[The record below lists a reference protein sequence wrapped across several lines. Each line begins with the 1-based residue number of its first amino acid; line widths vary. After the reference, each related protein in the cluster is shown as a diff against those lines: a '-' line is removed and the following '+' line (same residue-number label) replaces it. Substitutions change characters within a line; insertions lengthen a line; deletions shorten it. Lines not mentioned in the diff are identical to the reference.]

1 MFTPT
6 TAKIFPLHQR
16 FGRKQPGKF
25 AAAFPGSCLAG
36 HQKRFD
42 HTGQHAY
49 IHPSIFIS
57 SFLFKHMRR
66 KLLFLALATIALTH
80 SGLAQDSTRQRPAG
94 GRSGPRNF
102 ADVITRDAIT
112 DKGLFNVHK
121 VADRYY
127 FEIPDS
133 LLRRDFLWITRY
145 AAIPAG
151 FGGGYINAGS
161 SVNEQLVV
169 WEKADNRILLRGKST
184 ASFSADSL
192 PINISVQA
200 NNYMPVLF
208 SFDVAALNR
217 EAGTSV
223 IDVTRL
229 FLTDVKAISGLPG
242 SLRTTYRVSRLDEA
256 RSAISSMKSF
266 PLNVEVRQDLSYD
279 AAEPPSQANSGT
291 ISVLMNQS
299 IVLLPKVP
307 MQSRINDHR
316 VGYFN
321 IRRIDYGSEA
331 YKADEVSYI
340 RRWRLEPK
348 DVEAYRRGELVEPVK
363 PIVYYLDPA
372 TPAKLRPYIRAGV
385 EAWQKVFETAGFKNA
400 ILAKDPPTAAED
412 PDFNPEDV
420 RYSVIRYVAST
431 TRNAVGPSVSDP
443 RSGEIIESDIIWY
456 HNHLRSY
463 RNRYLLETGAANE
476 RARSLNTPMEELG
489 EMMKYVITHEIGHA
503 LGLPHNMKASA
514 AYPVDSLRSAAFT
527 ARNGIAATIMD
538 YARYNYV
545 AQPGDKGVRFVRQL
559 GPYDHY
565 AINWGYRYLP
575 DAQSAADEVPTLSK
589 WIEEKGGNPVY
600 RFGSGESFDP
610 ESQTEDIGND
620 PVKASTY
627 AVQNL
632 KAVAPKLY
640 AWTAGE
646 TNNYEDLEE
655 LYGELTA
662 TFSRYIGH
670 VVTNIGGITNDRKRP
685 AQQGNVFTPV
695 PAPVQKASMQWLLTH
710 AFSSPTWLNQSK
722 IVENIHH
729 ANHVEEIR
737 ALQVRHLNALLSPD
751 RMARLMENEIRKV
764 DYNAY
769 DMVNQLQQDIWKEL
783 TTGSKIDIY
792 RRNLQKA
799 YIERLG
805 QLLAPP
811 PAGPTAGTAAASQRS
826 ASATPFNLSQSDI
839 RSIARAQLVKL
850 SQQLKAAAPRH
861 SNDLTRFHIDDAVA
875 RIQTI
880 LNPDK

>member
-1 MFTPT
+1 MLLLATS
-6 TAKIFPLHQR
+6 
-16 FGRKQPGKF
+16 
-25 AAAFPGSCLAG
+25 AAFS
-36 HQKRFD
+36 
-42 HTGQHAY
+42 
-49 IHPSIFIS
+49 
-57 SFLFKHMRR
+57 
-66 KLLFLALATIALTH
+66 
-80 SGLAQDSTRQRPAG
+80 QDSTRQRPPG
-94 GRSGPRNF
+94 GRSGIRNYT
-102 ADVITRDAIT
+102 DVVTKDAIT
-112 DKGLFNVHK
+112 DAGLFNVHK
-121 VADRYY
+121 VGDRYY

-151 FGGGYINAGS
+151 FGGGYVNAGS
-161 SVNEQLVV
+161 SVNEQMVI
-169 WEKADNRILLRGKST
+169 WERADNRILLRSKST
-184 ASFSADSL
+184 SSFSADSL

-208 SFDVAALNR
+208 SFEIAAQNR
-217 EAGTSV
+217 DTRSSV

-229 FLTDVKAISGLPG
+229 FLTDVRAISGLTS
-242 SLRTTYRVSRLDEA
+242 SLRTTYRVTRLDEA
-256 RSAISSMKSF
+256 RSFINSVKSF
-266 PLNVEVRQDLSYD
+266 PLNVEVRQDLSYE
-279 AAEPPSQANSGT
+279 AAEPPANSSTGT

-307 MQSRINDHR
+307 MQPRINDDR

-321 IRRIDYGSEA
+321 INKIDYGSEA
-331 YKADEVSYI
+331 YKADEISYI

-348 DVEAYRRGELVEPVK
+348 DVPAYRRGELVEPVK

-372 TPAKLRPYIRAGV
+372 TPAKLRPYIKAGV

-400 ILAKDPPTAAED
+400 ILAKDPPSPQED

-420 RYSVIRYVAST
+420 RYSVVRYVAST

-476 RARSLNTPMEELG
+476 KARTLNTPMEELG

-514 AYPVDSLRSAAFT
+514 AYPVDSLRNASFT

-575 DAQSAADEVPTLSK
+575 DAKSAQDEVPTLSK
-589 WIEEKGGNPVY
+589 WIEEKSGNPLY
-600 RFGSGESFDP
+600 RFGSGEAFDP
-610 ESQTEDIGND
+610 ESQTEDVGND

-632 KAVAPKLY
+632 KFVASKLY
-640 AWTAGE
+640 DWTAGE
-646 TNNYEDLEE
+646 TNNYDDLEE

-670 VVTNIGGITNDRKRP
+670 VVTTIGGVQNERKRP
-685 AQQGNVFTPV
+685 NQKGPVYTPV
-695 PAPVQKASMQWLLTH
+695 PAKEQMASMQWLLTH
-710 AFSSPTWLNQSK
+710 AFSSPDWLYQSK
-722 IVENIHH
+722 IAANIHH
-729 ANHVEEIR
+729 ANHVEEVR
-737 ALQVRHLNALLSPD
+737 SLQVRHLNALLSPD
-751 RMARLMENEIRKV
+751 RMARLMENDVRNV
-764 DYNAY
+764 AYNAA
-769 DMVNQLQQDIWKEL
+769 DMMSQLQNGIWKEL

-805 QLLAPP
+805 QLMAPP
-811 PAGPTAGTAAASQRS
+811 PAATGPAAAP
-826 ASATPFNLSQSDI
+826 ASRPGGGTPFSLSQSDI
-839 RSIARAQLVKL
+839 RSIARAYLVRL
-850 SQQLKAAAPRH
+850 VQQLKAVAPKH
-861 SNDLTRFHIDDAVA
+861 TNDLTRYHIDDSMA
-875 RIQTI
+875 RIDAI

>member
-1 MFTPT
+1 M
-6 TAKIFPLHQR
+6 KL
-16 FGRKQPGKF
+16 K
-25 AAAFPGSCLAG
+25 
-36 HQKRFD
+36 
-42 HTGQHAY
+42 
-49 IHPSIFIS
+49 SI
-57 SFLFKHMRR
+57 LPVA
-66 KLLFLALATIALTH
+66 LLLLATATGF
-80 SGLAQDSTRQRPAG
+80 SQDSTRARPAG
-94 GRSGPRNF
+94 GRTGMRNYS
-102 ADVITRDAIT
+102 DVITKEAIT
-112 DKGLFNVHK
+112 DAGLFNVHK
-121 VADRYY
+121 VGDRYY
-127 FEIPDS
+127 FEVPDS

-151 FGGGYINAGS
+151 FGGGFVNAGA
-161 SVNEQLVV
+161 SVNEQMVV
-169 WEKADNRILLRGKST
+169 WEKVDNRILLRSKTTS
-184 ASFSADSL
+184 SFSADSL

-208 SFDVAALNR
+208 SFEIAAQNR
-217 EAGTSV
+217 ETRSSV

-229 FLTDVKAISGLPG
+229 FLSDVRAISGLTS
-242 SLRTTYRVSRLDEA
+242 SLRTTYRVTRLDES
-256 RSAISSMKSF
+256 RSFITSMKSF

-279 AAEPPSQANSGT
+279 AAEPPTNSSTGT

-307 MQSRINDHR
+307 MQPRINDDR

-321 IRRIDYGSEA
+321 INKIDYGSEA
-331 YKADEVSYI
+331 YKADEISYI

-348 DVEAYRRGELVEPVK
+348 DVAAYRRGELVEPIK

-372 TPAKLRPYIRAGV
+372 TPAKLRSYIKAGV

-400 ILAKDPPTAAED
+400 IIAKDPPTPQED

-420 RYSVIRYVAST
+420 RYSVVRYVAST

-476 RARSLNTPMEELG
+476 KARTLNTPMEDLG

-503 LGLPHNMKASA
+503 LGLPHNMKASS
-514 AYPVDSLRSAAFT
+514 AYPVDSLRNASFT
-527 ARNGIAATIMD
+527 QRNGIAATIMD

-565 AINWGYRYLP
+565 VINWGYRYLP
-575 DAQSAADEVPTLSK
+575 DARSAQDEVPTLNK
-589 WIEEKGGNPVY
+589 WIEAKSGNPIY
-600 RFGSGESFDP
+600 RFGSGEAFDP

-632 KAVAPKLY
+632 KYVASKLY
-640 AWTAGE
+640 DWTAAE
-646 TNNYEDLEE
+646 TNSYEDLEE
-655 LYGELTA
+655 LYGELTS

-670 VVTNIGGITNDRKRP
+670 VVTNIGGVQNDRKRP
-685 AQQGNVFTPV
+685 NQKGPVYTAV
-695 PAPVQKASMQWLLTH
+695 PAKEQQASLQWLLTN
-710 AFSSPTWLNQSK
+710 AFSSPDWLYQSK
-722 IVENIHH
+722 IAGNIHH

-737 ALQVRHLNALLSPD
+737 ALQVRHLNSLLSPD
-751 RMARLMENEIRKV
+751 RMARLMENDIRNV
-764 DYNAY
+764 NYHAA
-769 DMVNQLQQDIWKEL
+769 DMMTQLQNGIWKEL
-783 TTGSKIDIY
+783 STGSKIDIY

-805 QLLAPP
+805 QVMAPP
-811 PAGPTAGTAAASQRS
+811 PAPSGASAAAGGGGRQSS
-826 ASATPFNLSQSDI
+826 SATPFNLAQSDI
-839 RSIARAQLVKL
+839 RSIARAHLLKL
-850 SQQLKAAAPRH
+850 SLQLKAAAPKH
-861 SNDLTRFHIDDAVA
+861 SNDLTRYHIDDAIA
-875 RIQTI
+875 RIDAI

>member
-1 MFTPT
+1 MRLKYFVPVVVSLLITY
-6 TAKIFPLHQR
+6 
-16 FGRKQPGKF
+16 
-25 AAAFPGSCLAG
+25 
-36 HQKRFD
+36 
-42 HTGQHAY
+42 TGF
-49 IHPSIFIS
+49 S
-57 SFLFKHMRR
+57 
-66 KLLFLALATIALTH
+66 
-80 SGLAQDSTRQRPAG
+80 QDTTRQRPAG
-94 GRSGPRNF
+94 ARPGIRNF
-102 ADVITRDAIT
+102 TDVITKDAIT
-112 DKGLFNVHK
+112 DSGLLNVHK

-151 FGGGYINAGS
+151 FGGGYVNAGS
-161 SVNEQLVV
+161 SVNEQMVI
-169 WEKADNRILLRGKST
+169 WEKVDNRILLRSKST
-184 ASFSADSL
+184 SSFSADSL

-208 SFDVAALNR
+208 SFEIAALNK
-217 EAGTSV
+217 EARSSL

-229 FLTDVKAISGLPG
+229 FLTDVKAISGMTS
-242 SLRTTYRVSRLDEA
+242 SLRTTYRVTRLDEA
-256 RSAISSMKSF
+256 RSFINSVKSF
-266 PLNVEVRQDLSYD
+266 PLNVEVRQDLSYE
-279 AAEPPSQANSGT
+279 AAEPPTNSSTGT

-307 MQSRINDHR
+307 MQPRIHDDR

-321 IRRIDYGSEA
+321 INKIDYGSEA
-331 YKADEVSYI
+331 YKADEISYI
-340 RRWRLEPK
+340 RRWRMEPK
-348 DVEAYRRGELVEPVK
+348 DVAAYRRGELVEPVK

-372 TPAKLRPYIRAGV
+372 TPDKLRPYIRAGV

-400 ILAKDPPTAAED
+400 ILAKDPPSAQED

-476 RARSLNTPMEELG
+476 KARTLNTPMEDLG

-514 AYPVDSLRSAAFT
+514 AYPVDSLRNAAFT
-527 ARNGIAATIMD
+527 TKNGIAATIMD

-545 AQPGDKGVRFVRQL
+545 AQPGDKGVRFIRQL

-565 AINWGYRYLP
+565 VINWGYRYLP
-575 DAQSAADEVPTLSK
+575 DAENAQEEVPTLSK
-589 WIEEKGGNPVY
+589 WIEAKGGNPIY

-632 KAVAPKLY
+632 KVVAPKLY
-640 AWTAGE
+640 EWTAGE
-646 TNNYEDLEE
+646 TNNYDDLEE

-670 VVTNIGGITNDRKRP
+670 VVANIGGVNNDRKRP
-685 AQQGNVFTPV
+685 NQKGAVFTAV
-695 PAPVQKASMQWLLTH
+695 PAKTQRASMQWLLTH
-710 AFSSPTWLNQSK
+710 AFSTPTWLNQSK
-722 IVENIHH
+722 IVGNIHH
-729 ANHVEEIR
+729 ANHIEEIR
-737 ALQVRHLNALLSPD
+737 TLQARHLYALLAPE
-751 RMARLMENEIRKV
+751 RMARLMENEVKNV
-764 DYNAY
+764 DYNAS
-769 DMVNQLQQDIWKEL
+769 DMMVQLQNGIWQEL
-783 TTGSKIDIY
+783 ASGSKIDIY

-805 QLLAPP
+805 QLMANQPAAP
-811 PAGPTAGTAAASQRS
+811 ATAATAPRPS
-826 ASATPFNLSQSDI
+826 SATPYSLAQSDI
-839 RSIARAQLVKL
+839 RSITRAHLVKL
-850 SQQLKAAAPRH
+850 AQQLKLAAPRH
-861 SNDLTRFHIDDAVA
+861 VNDLTRFHIDDSIA
-875 RIQTI
+875 RIDAI
-880 LNPDK
+880 LHPDK

>member
-1 MFTPT
+1 MKLP
-6 TAKIFPLHQR
+6 
-16 FGRKQPGKF
+16 
-25 AAAFPGSCLAG
+25 
-36 HQKRFD
+36 
-42 HTGQHAY
+42 
-49 IHPSIFIS
+49 
-57 SFLFKHMRR
+57 SFLPVV
-66 KLLFLALATIALTH
+66 LLLLVSYAGF
-80 SGLAQDSTRQRPAG
+80 AQDTTRPHTTG
-94 GRSGPRNF
+94 GRSGIRSY
-102 ADVITRDAIT
+102 ADVITKDAISDT
-112 DKGLFNVHK
+112 GLFTVHK
-121 VADRYY
+121 VAGRYY

-169 WEKADNRILLRGKST
+169 WEKVDNRILLRSKST
-184 ASFSADSL
+184 SSFSADSL

-200 NNYMPVLF
+200 NNYMPILF
-208 SFDVAALNR
+208 SFDIAAQNRVA
-217 EAGTSV
+217 GSSV
-223 IDVTRL
+223 IEVTRL
-229 FLTDVKAISGLPG
+229 FLTDVKAISGIPT
-242 SLRTTYRVSRLDEA
+242 SLRTTYRVTRLDEA
-256 RSAISSMKSF
+256 RSFINSIKSF

-279 AAEPPSQANSGT
+279 AAEPPVSASTGT

-307 MQSRINDHR
+307 MQPRINDDR

-321 IRRIDYGSEA
+321 IDKIDYGSEA
-331 YKADEVSYI
+331 YKSDEISYI
-340 RRWRLEPK
+340 RRWRMEPK
-348 DVEAYRRGELVEPVK
+348 DVAAYRRGELVEPLK

-372 TPAKLRPYIRAGV
+372 TPDKLRPYIKAGV

-400 ILAKDPPTAAED
+400 ILVKDPPTAQED

-476 RARSLNTPMEELG
+476 KARTLNTPMADLG

-514 AYPVDSLRSAAFT
+514 AYPVDSLRSATFT
-527 ARNGIAATIMD
+527 NKNGIAATIMD
-538 YARYNYV
+538 YARYNYI
-545 AQPGDKGVRFVRQL
+545 AQPGDKGIRFVRQL

-575 DAQSAADEVPTLSK
+575 DAKSAQDEVPTLNK
-589 WIEEKGGNPVY
+589 WIEEKAGTPIY

-632 KAVAPKLY
+632 KFVAPRLY
-640 AWTAGE
+640 DWTAGE
-646 TNNYEDLEE
+646 TNSYEDLEE
-655 LYGELTA
+655 LYGELLGSL
-662 TFSRYIGH
+662 SRYIGH
-670 VVTNIGGITNDRKRP
+670 VVTTIGGVINDRKKP
-685 AQQGNVFTPV
+685 AQKGDVFTPV
-695 PAPVQKASMQWLLTH
+695 PANEQMASMQWLLKN
-710 AFSSPTWLNQSK
+710 AFESPEWLNQSK
-722 IVENIHH
+722 IVGNIHH
-729 ANHVEEIR
+729 ANHVDEIR
-737 ALQVRHLNALLSPD
+737 SLQVRHLNALLSPD
-751 RMARLMENEIRKV
+751 RMARLMENEVRKV
-764 DYNAY
+764 NYNAN
-769 DMVNQLQQDIWKEL
+769 DMMTQLQNGIWKEL
-783 TTGSKIDIY
+783 VQGSKIDIY

-805 QLLAPP
+805 QLMAPP
-811 PAGPTAGTAAASQRS
+811 AAASGAASQAAARGRA
-826 ASATPFNLSQSDI
+826 ASATPVNLSQSDI
-839 RSIARAQLVKL
+839 RSIARAHLVKL
-850 SQQLKAAAPRH
+850 AQQLKAAAPKH
-861 SNDLTRFHIDDAVA
+861 TNDLTRFHLDDTMA
-875 RIQTI
+875 RIDAI
-880 LNPDK
+880 LHPK